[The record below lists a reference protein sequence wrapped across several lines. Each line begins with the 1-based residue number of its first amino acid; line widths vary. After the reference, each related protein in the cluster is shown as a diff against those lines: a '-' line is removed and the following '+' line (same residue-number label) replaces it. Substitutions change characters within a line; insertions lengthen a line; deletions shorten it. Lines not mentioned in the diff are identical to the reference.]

1 MTFPWICTHTFAHGP
16 TCAYI
21 NADPYIYICVYIYIV
36 CIYIYILYMCIYIYC
51 ICVYVCAY
59 ILTHT
64 CICICIYIY
73 TLYIIDGYW
82 RHRMLCFGSC
92 PTVDPTVVWA
102 FLAMFE
108 HGNSGRKM
116 KPLVNWRCSGLVALG
131 FLVLRA
137 SAYMLTF
144 TAIAARNASS
154 VPGGPTQNPQFFG
167 FSSEMG
173 CY

>member
-1 MTFPWICTHTFAHGP
+1 MC
-16 TCAYI
+16 
-21 NADPYIYICVYIYIV
+21 IYIS
-36 CIYIYILYMCIYIYC
+36 YIYILYMCVCVCLYID
-51 ICVYVCAY
+51 
-59 ILTHT
+59 THT
-64 CICICIYIY
+64 CIYIY

-116 KPLVNWRCSGLVALG
+116 KPLVNWRCSGLVAPG
-131 FLVLRA
+131 FLILRA

-173 CY
+173 CYYPSCLCMAHDGTCTYLQIIHTRTHTHIYIYI